1 MKLKP
6 VFSILALLLL
16 MAKPSFA
23 QREYYTLLQG
33 GANIGVKNPGFDG
46 NFNGYSLHFIFG
58 RNYNERAFL
67 GIGLGNEVLR
77 GDYKFSEP
85 KEGQDGNLKYDRNLF
100 PIFIDARLPFAYIGD
115 VSRVGALANAGYA
128 VRLGGIYDKGAMG
141 KLGLFYLYDNE
152 KRTNFT
158 ISASYAYQQLN
169 YVAFREKMNHQ
180 SLNLSVGIWLK

>member
-6 VFSILALLLL
+6 FSSILALLLL
-16 MAKPSFA
+16 LAKPGFA

-33 GANIGVKNPGFDG
+33 GGNIGVKNPGFDG
-46 NFNGYSLHFIFG
+46 TFTGYSLHFIFG

-67 GIGLGNEVLR
+67 GIGLGNEVLQ
-77 GDYKFSEP
+77 
-85 KEGQDGNLKYDRNLF
+85 EGNFKYDRNLF

-169 YVAFREKMNHQ
+169 NLAFREKMNHQ